1 MAFVVAWLMNVLGAV
16 PGVSSITN
24 LTWYGVGQWQLNVFG
39 FFGMA
44 MFGAIYHI
52 MPQVAGIEWPCIK
65 SVRRHYWLAALGIIL
80 IVLPLAIGGIIQ
92 GFNWA
97 NPKISNVD
105 VAKNALH
112 FLRISTL
119 GELLILVGNLMLLG
133 NLIGLSV
140 RYCKTHFVP
149 VYKEVTTELNPAE
162 AKR

>member
-1 MAFVVAWLMNVLGAV
+1 MAFVVAWLMNILGAV

-52 MPQVAGIEWPCIK
+52 VPQVTGIEWPSTK
-65 SVRRHYWLAALGIIL
+65 SVRIHYWLAAVGIIL

-97 NPKISNVD
+97 NPKMSNVD

-112 FLRISTL
+112 FLRASTT
-119 GELLILVGNLMLLG
+119 GELFIMVGNLMLLG
-133 NLIGLSV
+133 NLIGLAV
-140 RYCKTHFVP
+140 RYCKVHFVP
-149 VYKEVTTELNPAE
+149 VCKEAIAEVKPAE
-162 AKR
+162 AKI